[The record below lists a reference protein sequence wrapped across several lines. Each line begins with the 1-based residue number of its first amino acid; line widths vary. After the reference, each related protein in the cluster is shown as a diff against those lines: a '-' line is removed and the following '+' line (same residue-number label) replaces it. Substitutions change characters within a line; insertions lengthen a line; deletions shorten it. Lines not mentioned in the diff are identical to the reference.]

1 MSEILKKRNVVK
13 RHTKDR
19 SLSSGEFDRRS
30 CLTQNCC
37 LWAVRTLWWDT
48 AMWHSQSLWELR
60 VSTLPKEALPLKR
73 RLRAGEMGKSS
84 GPGGRRLLSPVS
96 PVPSLC
102 ICVTMSLCHCAAQ
115 GPEHH
120 TVGSPSCACSE
131 CTTGETPVHCV
142 CIVKVWKI
150 TAQCLRSQVVPGERK
165 SYFYP
170 KTPQKPV

>member
-37 LWAVRTLWWDT
+37 LWAVRTLRWDT

-102 ICVTMSLCHCAAQ
+102 ICVTVPLCCSGTGASHSWVSKLCLQ
-115 GPEHH
+115 WMHH
-120 TVGSPSCACSE
+120 RRNSCALCL
-131 CTTGETPVHCV
+131 HCEGLEDNSSV
-142 CIVKVWKI
+142 FEESGCARW
-150 TAQCLRSQVVPGERK
+150 A
-165 SYFYP
+165 
-170 KTPQKPV
+170 